1 MAHINLLPWRAE
13 QRGIRQKNFF
23 KAMIAGLLIAAGL
36 FFLATR
42 YVNGLLTEQ
51 SDRNSFLQEEIVKVD
66 LKIKEIEA
74 LDEEKNNLVARMQVI
89 ESLQLSRPKIVK
101 VFDGLVRSVPAG
113 IHLDKL
119 TRQGNV
125 LTFEGVAQSNARVSV
140 LMRELDGSTEF
151 VKPTLDVIKRISGK
165 DAAIRKFTLRTNES
179 QLKKD
184 DGEENDL
191 LE

>member
-13 QRGIRQKNFF
+13 QRAIRQKDFF
-23 KAMIAGLLIAAGL
+23 KAMIAGLLIAGGL
-36 FFLATR
+36 FFLAIR
-42 YVNGLLTEQ
+42 YVDGLLMEQ
-51 SDRNSFLQEEIVKVD
+51 SDRNTFLQQEITKVD

-119 TRQGNV
+119 TRQGNT
-125 LTFEGVAQSNARVSV
+125 LTLQGVAQSNARVSV
-140 LMRELDGSTEF
+140 LMRELDDGTEF
-151 VKPTLDVIKRISGK
+151 VKPTLDVIQRISAT
-165 DAAIRKFTLRTNES
+165 DNAIRKFTLRTDES
-179 QLKKD
+179 KLKKD
-184 DGEENDL
+184 NGEEDGL